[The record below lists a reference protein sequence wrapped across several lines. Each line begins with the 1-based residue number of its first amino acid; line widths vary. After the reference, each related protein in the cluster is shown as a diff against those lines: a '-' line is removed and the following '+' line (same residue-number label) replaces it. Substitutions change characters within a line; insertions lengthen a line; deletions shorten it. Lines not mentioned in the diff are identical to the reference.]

1 MEPQTPEVLPGDDT
15 QPTGCVVLVLEGP
28 MRAARS
34 NLVQVL
40 ERMDKT
46 SRRRENGDGP

>member
-1 MEPQTPEVLPGDDT
+1 MESQTPEVLPGEDT
-15 QPTGCVVLVLEGP
+15 QVSGYVVLVLEGP
-28 MRAARS
+28 MRVARS

-46 SRRRENGDGP
+46 SQRRENGDEP